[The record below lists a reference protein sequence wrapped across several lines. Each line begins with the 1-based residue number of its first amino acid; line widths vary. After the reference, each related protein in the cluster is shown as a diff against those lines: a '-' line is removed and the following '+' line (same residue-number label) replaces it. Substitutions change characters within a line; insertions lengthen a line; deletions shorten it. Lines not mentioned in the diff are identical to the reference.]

1 MYKPSLKSTWT
12 LAVLALVAYL
22 LFAWVEYAKVPV
34 KQPASEQKLAAVE
47 LMYEALAAIRDH
59 RLPLAVV
66 VDDLND
72 PIQAAL
78 IGQQNTLITTT
89 AGQFAA
95 KLTTI
100 NPNFAAVMVDM
111 YLAAGVRSG
120 DQVALAITGSFPA
133 MNIAALAACKVLEL
147 EPVIITS
154 VSSSGW
160 GANNP
165 DFTWL
170 DMETLLREERIL
182 PYKSIAASIGG
193 GDDIGRSL
201 APQGR
206 ELILEAIERNQVPLL
221 GDSSLFANIDQ
232 RYLLYMSQLGPTGYH
247 LYVNIGGGV
256 ASLGHVD
263 NSDLIGVGV
272 SRNLGLVN
280 FPRKGVLHRFARKA
294 IPVIN
299 VQQIETLA
307 YQYGLS
313 IAPPVLPERGV
324 GRLFVKEQYNLKL
337 AWLALALIS
346 TMVFFVIKYDIKAHK
361 LADEGVNPDEL

>member
-22 LFAWVEYAKVPV
+22 LFAWVEYAKILVE
-34 KQPASEQKLAAVE
+34 QPDSAEKLAASE
-47 LMYEALAAIRDH
+47 LMYEALVTIRDH
-59 RLPLAVV
+59 RLPHGVV
-66 VDDLND
+66 VDDIND
-72 PIQAAL
+72 PIQSTL
-78 IGQQNTLITTT
+78 MGQQNTLITTT

-111 YLAAGVRSG
+111 YLKAGIRSG
-120 DQVALAITGSFPA
+120 DQVALAMTGSFPA

-147 EPVIITS
+147 DPVIITS

-170 DMETLLREERIL
+170 DMETLLREKGIL
-182 PYKSIAASIGG
+182 PYKSIAATIGG

-206 ELILEAIERNQVPLL
+206 ELIMDAMERNQVPLL
-221 GDSSLFANIDQ
+221 GDSSLFSNIEL
-232 RYLLYMSQLGPTGYH
+232 RYQSYMDKLGPTGFH
-247 LYVNIGGGV
+247 LYVNVGGGV

-263 NSDLIGVGV
+263 NGELIGAGL
-272 SRNLGLVN
+272 SENLGMVN
-280 FPRKGVLHRFARKA
+280 FPRKGVLHRFARNS

-299 VQQIETLA
+299 VQQIEVLA
-307 YQYGLS
+307 RHYGLS
-313 IAPPVLPERGV
+313 IAPPTLPERGV
-324 GRLFVKEQYNLKL
+324 GRLFLHEQYNLKL
-337 AWLALALIS
+337 AWLALVVITVL
-346 TMVFFVIKYDIKAHK
+346 VFIVVKFDVREHK